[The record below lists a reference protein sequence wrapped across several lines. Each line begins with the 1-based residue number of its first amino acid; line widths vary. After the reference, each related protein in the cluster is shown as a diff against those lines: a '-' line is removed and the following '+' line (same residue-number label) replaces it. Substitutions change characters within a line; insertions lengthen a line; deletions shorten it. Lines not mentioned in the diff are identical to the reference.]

1 MTANP
6 VETVETIASYARR
19 AGNGVRL
26 VLHLPDVQGGEGA
39 EAQIRLTS
47 GRGSVRANAT
57 VTAAI
62 PGVHIETTIPA
73 KRLPPSV
80 WRIAVR
86 LDSEGPFRRV
96 QARLLTSR
104 TQPIA
109 LLPGPAPKTLM
120 DPPPVKTR
128 KTRKARPRVMR
139 GAARMVDQ
147 ALGVLPAERA
157 TRYRASLRKSAR
169 RILG

>member
-19 AGNGVRL
+19 SESGVRL
-26 VLHLPDVQGGEGA
+26 VLHLPDVQSTETA
-39 EAQIRLTS
+39 TAQVRLKS

-57 VTAAI
+57 VRPAL
-62 PGVHIETTIPA
+62 PGVHIEADIPA

-109 LLPGPAPKTLM
+109 LLPGPTPKTLM
-120 DPPPVKTR
+120 DPPPARTP
-128 KTRKARPRVMR
+128 KAHPRVLR
-139 GAARMVDQ
+139 SAGRVVDH

-157 TRYRASLRKSAR
+157 TRYRATLRRSAR